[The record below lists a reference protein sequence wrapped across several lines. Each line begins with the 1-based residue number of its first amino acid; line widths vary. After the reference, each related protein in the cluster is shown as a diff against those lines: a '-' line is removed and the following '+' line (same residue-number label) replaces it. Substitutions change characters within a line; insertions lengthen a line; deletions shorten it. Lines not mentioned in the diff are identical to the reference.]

1 MRNGVIL
8 VLILNISSELT
19 WTTSLCI
26 TFMIMFGFSLALYA
40 LMSSEKIPF
49 ILGAIILISAILV
62 IVFGPHEDHI
72 FVDGRTVDW
81 EAIARQEYRTVNIE
95 GTVVELIRKEEL

>member
-1 MRNGVIL
+1 MCIVFM
-8 VLILNISSELT
+8 
-19 WTTSLCI
+19 I
-26 TFMIMFGFSLALYA
+26 TFGLSLALLA

-49 ILGAIILISAILV
+49 ILGAIILISTIPV

-81 EAIARQEYRTVNIE
+81 EAIARQEYRTVDID
-95 GTVVELIRKEEL
+95 GTIVEMVKNNDI

>member
-1 MRNGVIL
+1 MIL
-8 VLILNISSELT
+8 
-19 WTTSLCI
+19 
-26 TFMIMFGFSLALYA
+26 FGFSLALFA

-49 ILGAIILISAILV
+49 ILGAIILISTIPV

-81 EAIARQEYRTVNIE
+81 EAIVRQEYRTMDID
-95 GTVVELIRKEEL
+95 GTIVELVKNNDI